1 MIGLLKKLNTAITI
15 ATTVYTVTKFMFT
28 AFKKYE
34 EKHGKKIV
42 QTGV

>member
-1 MIGLLKKLNTAITI
+1 MIGLLKKLNTAIAI

-34 EKHGKKIV
+34 EKHGKENNKEGI
-42 QTGV
+42 

>member
-34 EKHGKKIV
+34 EKHGKENNKEGI
-42 QTGV
+42 